1 MAMKITVLN
10 GSPKGDLSVTLQYV
24 NFIQKKFPHHELKI
38 FNIASQIKKIEKDE
52 KTFQEIMDE
61 VGSSDGVLWVFPL
74 YYLLVASQY
83 KRFIE
88 LIWERGTAD
97 VFKNKYTAVL
107 STSIHFFDHTAHN
120 YMNAICDDLD
130 MKYLGYFSAAMY
142 DLMSR
147 KGREKWLLFASEF
160 FEGIQN
166 RVPTAKKYAPLFY
179 RPLDYIP
186 GPPAQKVNIQ
196 GKKVLILSDLK
207 EPNTNL
213 GRMIER
219 FKNSFVE
226 DVHPVR
232 KSLTSQWSD
241 LHDAFSLM
249 PAQKKLNSSP
259 TSSSIETWS
268 HTGQAEGLSNGVK
281 VINLHQIDIK
291 GGCLGC
297 IQCGYDY
304 QCSYGNQD
312 EFVQFYKD
320 NVKTADILLF
330 AGTIQDRYLSSRWKM
345 FFDRSFFNT
354 HTPSLIG
361 KQVGFILSGPL
372 RQIPNLRQILEAYT
386 EWQQANLVDIVTDE
400 DEDARI
406 VDERLQFLAQQ
417 AVHFAEKNYI
427 KPKTFLSVGGMKIFR
442 DDIWGKLRFPFQ
454 ADHRFYKEHN
464 LYDFPHRKYKARIMN
479 AILILLTKIPSMRKE
494 IYRKRMKEEMVR
506 PLQKILHEPKEF
518 IS

>member
-1 MAMKITVLN
+1 MKITVLN

-24 NFIQKKFPHHELKI
+24 NYIQKKFPQHELKI

-61 VGSSDGVLWVFPL
+61 VRSSDGVLWAFPL
-74 YYLLVASQY
+74 YYLLVSSQY

-88 LIWERGTAD
+88 LIWERNVSD

-166 RVPTAKKYAPLFY
+166 RVPTTKKYSPIHY
-179 RPLDYIP
+179 RRLDYIP
-186 GPPAQKVNIQ
+186 GPPAQKVSSQ

-207 EPNTNL
+207 ESDSNL

-219 FKNSFVE
+219 FKEAFVAAVE
-226 DVHPVR
+226 EI
-232 KSLTSQWSD
+232 T
-241 LHDAFSLM
+241 
-249 PAQKKLNSSP
+249 
-259 TSSSIETWS
+259 
-268 HTGQAEGLSNGVK
+268 
-281 VINLHQIDIK
+281 LHQIDIK

-297 IQCGYDY
+297 MQCGYDY
-304 QCSYGNQD
+304 QCAYGNQD

-406 VDERLQFLAQQ
+406 VDARLQHLAERSI
-417 AVHFAEKNYI
+417 HLAEKNYM
-427 KPKTFLSVGGMKIFR
+427 KPRTFLSVGGMKIFR

-454 ADHRFYKEHN
+454 ADHQFYKKHQ
-464 LYDFPHRKYKARIMN
+464 LYDFPQRDYKARIMN
-479 AILILLTKIPSMRKE
+479 AMLILLTKIPSMRKE
-494 IYRKRMKEEMVR
+494 IYRKRMKEEMVK
-506 PLQKILHEPKEF
+506 PFQKILEKNR
-518 IS
+518 